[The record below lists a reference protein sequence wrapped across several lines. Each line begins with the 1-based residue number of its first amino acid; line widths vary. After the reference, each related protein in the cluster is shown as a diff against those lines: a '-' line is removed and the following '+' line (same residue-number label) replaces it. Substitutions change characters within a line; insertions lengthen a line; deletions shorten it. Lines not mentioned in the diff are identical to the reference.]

1 MAIPLIVGLG
11 IGAVGL
17 YKSGKAIK
25 DNMDANDLNNS
36 AQDIVKK
43 AESQVELAREECQ
56 KSLTDLGQLK
66 VDAVQVNI
74 HGFVEIFQK
83 IKNKDFGGEAEIG
96 NLQLADCN
104 EQALLEMEEKVSF
117 LLSSGLGAGGGAL
130 SGALAAFGAYNGT
143 MAFAAASTGTAI
155 SSLSGAAATNATL
168 AWLGGGTL
176 ASGGMGV
183 AGGTLAL
190 GALAAGPALLV
201 AGWYMGAKAESKVND
216 ALSNLAEAK
225 RFKTD
230 MDSAIA
236 LTDGIRDIA
245 KKASDM
251 LSTLR
256 KHARRN
262 LKLLKNIVESEGY
275 DYSLYSKDAKV
286 IVMKN
291 FKIAQVLK
299 AIIDTP
305 ILDQEGNLLGDASS
319 NIVKMQDYIDGEF
332 KEL

>member
-1 MAIPLIVGLG
+1 MAVPLIIGLG

-25 DNMDANDLNNS
+25 DNMDANDLNDS
-36 AQDIVKK
+36 AQDIVRK
-43 AESQVELAREECQ
+43 AESGLELAREECQ

-74 HGFVEIFQK
+74 HNFLEIFQK
-83 IKNKDFGGEAEIG
+83 IKNKDFGDTDIG
-96 NLQLADCN
+96 NLQLADFD
-104 EQALLEMEEKVSF
+104 EQALQEMEDKVSF

-183 AGGTLAL
+183 AGGALAL
-190 GALAAGPALLV
+190 GALAAGPALLI

-230 MDSAIA
+230 IESAIVI
-236 LTDGIRDIA
+236 TNGIQDVA
-245 KKASDM
+245 KKALDI
-251 LSTLR
+251 LSTIR
-256 KHARRN
+256 MHARRN
-262 LKLLKNIVESEGY
+262 LKLFKNMVESEGY
-275 DYSLYSKDAKV
+275 DYAVYTQEAKL

-291 FKIAQVLK
+291 LKIAQVLK
-299 AIIDTP
+299 AVIDTP

-319 NIVKMQDYIDGEF
+319 NIVKIQDYIEGDF